1 MAKLDLSISNLNL
14 LRKKAEKKT
23 KAQKESNSYNGSTNH
38 DKELDLY
45 KVELEIQN
53 EELLDTQYKLIKSIN
68 EYTLLFEN
76 APVGYI
82 ILDENGVIT
91 KLNTTAN
98 KLLGLEATNTRKK
111 YFSTFIKHKSSQD
124 RFYIYKNLTLDTKF
138 KQQFE
143 CKIKISHE
151 KEFDAYIESTS
162 IYNKTSKSK
171 QILCTI
177 VDISKQKEQEKIL
190 KNALKRE
197 KELTELKSDFISIA
211 SHEFRTPLST
221 ILTSTELIEKYNLL
235 QDDEKKQRHF
245 QKITAS
251 VARIKDILTDFLTS
265 EQIEKGEK
273 DNNPQLLNIIDFMNS
288 TIDEINI
295 LYDTNNVKYLH
306 KSKNNNVSIDE
317 HLLKTSITNLI
328 VNAIKYSEK
337 ELPIIITSTITNTNK
352 FSIKIKDAGIGIP
365 AINQPNI
372 FNKFYRGNNTG
383 NVGGT
388 GLGLH
393 ITKKLVNLMGGNL
406 TFTSKINKGTIFKI
420 SFP

>member
-1 MAKLDLSISNLNL
+1 
-14 LRKKAEKKT
+14 
-23 KAQKESNSYNGSTNH
+23 
-38 DKELDLY
+38 
-45 KVELEIQN
+45 
-53 EELLDTQYKLIKSIN
+53 
-68 EYTLLFEN
+68 
-76 APVGYI
+76 
-82 ILDENGVIT
+82 
-91 KLNTTAN
+91 
-98 KLLGLEATNTRKK
+98 
-111 YFSTFIKHKSSQD
+111 
-124 RFYIYKNLTLDTKF
+124 
-138 KQQFE
+138 
-143 CKIKISHE
+143 
-151 KEFDAYIESTS
+151 
-162 IYNKTSKSK
+162 
-171 QILCTI
+171 
-177 VDISKQKEQEKIL
+177 
-190 KNALKRE
+190 
-197 KELTELKSDFISIA
+197 
-211 SHEFRTPLST
+211 
-221 ILTSTELIEKYNLL
+221 
-235 QDDEKKQRHF
+235 
-245 QKITAS
+245 